1 MSEPR
6 RPKAFRVE
14 PEKKAGPKAEEKEK
28 RRPQVVTADIVITPE
43 DQDVF
48 DTLEPQ
54 EPAVP
59 VPARRR
65 RLRLGA
71 LLFWALGLLVS
82 LGIGLWVDQLV
93 RDLFSRSDWLGW
105 TALALAATA
114 GLAFLGLIAREIAG
128 LWRINSV
135 EKLRHRARE
144 AHEKQDAKAASAI
157 SKELVQLYADT
168 PQTAAGR
175 RRLTEIE
182 QDVLDGDQVLDLTEK
197 ELMSPLD
204 AQAQKLVLD
213 AAKRVSVVTA
223 VSPRAIMDVAYVL
236 FEAARLVR
244 RLSELYAGRPG
255 FLGFLHLIRSVVAHL
270 AVTGSM
276 AMGETLM
283 QQVVGHG
290 IAARL
295 STRLGEGI
303 INGMM
308 TARIG
313 LAAMAAVRPLP
324 FNAVKRPGMSAFL
337 KALTSFSQAEAARS
351 DKVSR

>member
-1 MSEPR
+1 MLFFS
-6 RPKAFRVE
+6 
-14 PEKKAGPKAEEKEK
+14 G
-28 RRPQVVTADIVITPE
+28 
-43 DQDVF
+43 
-48 DTLEPQ
+48 
-54 EPAVP
+54 
-59 VPARRR
+59 
-65 RLRLGA
+65 RLDCSFPWGSA
-71 LLFWALGLLVS
+71 CGSTSWSG
-82 LGIGLWVDQLV
+82 
-93 RDLFSRSDWLGW
+93 DLFSRSDWLGW